1 MAEVSGSFS
10 DFLRIYCIF
19 FWCVYASK
27 ESNDPVKQLFDRL
40 LVDTGLTYT
49 YHENP
54 PNFEYA
60 FESFDLVS
68 VVLSLVGCC
77 LLLLMCY
84 WYNWYIP
91 FQLRSPFLHLH
102 PSYHL
107 NFDPIDYQRIFHQT
121 IIFKAFETIIKPHE
135 PGDLDNERSGPHNR
149 VRSPKHRQRR
159 RDYVRVE

>member
-19 FWCVYASK
+19 FWCVNASK

-49 YHENP
+49 YENP
-54 PNFEYA
+54 ANFEYT

-84 WYNWYIP
+84 WYN
-91 FQLRSPFLHLH
+91 
-102 PSYHL
+102 
-107 NFDPIDYQRIFHQT
+107 
-121 IIFKAFETIIKPHE
+121 
-135 PGDLDNERSGPHNR
+135 
-149 VRSPKHRQRR
+149 
-159 RDYVRVE
+159 